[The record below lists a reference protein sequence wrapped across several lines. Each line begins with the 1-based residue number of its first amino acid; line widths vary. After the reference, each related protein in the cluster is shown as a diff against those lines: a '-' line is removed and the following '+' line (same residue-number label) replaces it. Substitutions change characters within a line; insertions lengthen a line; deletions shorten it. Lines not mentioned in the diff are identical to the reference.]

1 MMSRTALVFVL
12 MLFVRAAA
20 AYDFSV
26 YDVVAKAKQFNGKRV
41 SVIGYFVA
49 AHEEICLY
57 PTRKAALRARRGGG
71 MDLPHVLW
79 LEFVTR
85 ANEAAVSD
93 HYGRFTGRLRYR
105 RTSKDEPTSGFGQ
118 WGLFSCRL
126 DVESYEPMD
135 ARSSNHAIQRTA
147 R

>member
-1 MMSRTALVFVL
+1 MSRTAIVFVL
-12 MLFVRAAA
+12 VLFVRAAA
-20 AYDFSV
+20 ARDLSV
-26 YDVVAKAKQFNGKRV
+26 YDVVARAKQFNGKRV

-85 ANEAAVSD
+85 ANEAVVNH

-105 RTSKDEPTSGFGQ
+105 PIPKDEPMGGFGQ
-118 WGLFSCRL
+118 WGLFSCQL
-126 DVESYEPMD
+126 DVESYEPVD
-135 ARSSNHAIQRTA
+135 ARSSNQAMQRTA